1 MSKASKDSYS
11 SPQSLNFTDICMVG
25 AKLVPHSI
33 QTSLKTLRIWAAQS
47 LFFVLLQITLTLH
60 VHYNYRPKSDYNHF
74 KGYLQIETKFWTTAG
89 EKPSKSSKMTTKGG
103 WSTRLK
109 GIWMI

>member
-1 MSKASKDSYS
+1 
-11 SPQSLNFTDICMVG
+11 MVG

-33 QTSLKTLRIWAAQS
+33 QTSLKMLRIWAAQF
-47 LFFVLLQITLTLH
+47 LFSVYNLLQITLTLY
-60 VHYNYRPKSDYNHF
+60 VRYKSDQKVTNHF
-74 KGYLQIETKFWTTAG
+74 KWYLQIETKFWTTAG